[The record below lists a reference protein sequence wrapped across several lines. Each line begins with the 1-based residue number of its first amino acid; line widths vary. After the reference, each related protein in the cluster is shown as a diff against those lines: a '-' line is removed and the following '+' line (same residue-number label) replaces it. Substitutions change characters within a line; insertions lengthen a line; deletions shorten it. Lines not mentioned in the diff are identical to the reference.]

1 MSTEPLVL
9 LRDDVFLEHDWPG
22 HPESPIRLRAINRR
36 ISGDAALSAL
46 PTETAPEVD
55 DELLAAVH
63 TDAHRMAVERVA
75 RSGGGWFDAD
85 TYCTQ
90 RSYDVARRA
99 AGATVRATELV
110 CSGKFRAAF
119 ALVRPPGHHATP
131 DRAMGFCLFNNVAV
145 AVRAAQRRFGL
156 ERVAIVDID
165 VHHGNGSQDVFYE
178 DPSVLYT
185 SLHQSPLYPGTGGAG
200 ETGAG
205 KGMGTTVNVPL
216 PPGTEGDTWLEA
228 FDAKVCPALR
238 TFAPQLVMVSAGYD
252 AHRADPLAG
261 LALEERTYREAAR
274 RLRALTEESAGGRMV
289 WVLEG
294 GYDLEAMPA
303 SVAVTMEALGA

>member
-1 MSTEPLVL
+1 MNKVPLAV

-22 HPESPIRLRAINRR
+22 HPESSVRLRAISRR
-36 ISGDAALSAL
+36 LEDDPALSAL
-46 PTETAPEVD
+46 VTETAPEVD

-63 TDAHRMAVERVA
+63 TDAHLRAVERMA

-90 RSYDVARRA
+90 RSWEVARRA

-110 CSGKFRAAF
+110 CTGQSRSAF

-131 DRAMGFCLFNNVAV
+131 ERAMGFCLLNNVAI

-156 ERVAIVDID
+156 DSVAIVDID
-165 VHHGNGSQDVFYE
+165 VHHGNGSQVVFYE
-178 DPSVLYT
+178 DRSVLYT
-185 SLHQSPLYPGTGGAG
+185 SLHQWPLYPGTGAAG

-205 KGMGTTVNVPL
+205 PGAGTTVNVPL
-216 PPGTEGDTWLEA
+216 PPGTAGEAWLQA
-228 FDAKVCPALR
+228 FDEKIVPALR
-238 TFAPQLVMVSAGYD
+238 AFTPQLVMVSAGYD
-252 AHRADPLAG
+252 AHRADPLAS
-261 LALEERTYREAAR
+261 LALEDSTYREVAR
-274 RLRALTEESAGGRMV
+274 RLRAITEESFGGRMV

-294 GYDLEAMPA
+294 GYDLDALSG
-303 SVAVTMEALGA
+303 SVAVTMQELAA